1 MMRLRWGVAGLMLA
15 TLLLLFNR
23 AWAQGSRDPT
33 APPPEAGLDSTAPD
47 RNRPKVEPAA
57 MTIIVRDGR
66 PFLAL
71 GTRLYAQGDKVGE
84 ARIELISE
92 TEVWL
97 REGGVLRKLQ
107 QFPGVQRSAVKSDPV
122 PTTRK
127 APND

>member
-1 MMRLRWGVAGLMLA
+1 MMRPRWGVVGLMLV
-15 TLLLLFNR
+15 TLLLLFDR
-23 AWAQGSRDPT
+23 ASAQGLRDPT
-33 APPPEAGLDSTAPD
+33 APPAEAGLDSAAPG
-47 RNRPKVEPAA
+47 RKGPIVEPAA

-66 PFLAL
+66 PYLAL
-71 GTRLYAQGDKVGE
+71 GTRLYARGDQVGE

-107 QFPGVQRSAVKSDPV
+107 QFPGVQRSAVKSDPAS
-122 PTTRK
+122 TTRK